1 MNRHLLDPG
10 LVSLFDEG
18 GQLAVVV
25 LDCHI
30 MWRHTPAPP
39 DNNNH
44 KLSTLHFIILF

>member
-1 MNRHLLDPG
+1 MNRHLLDPR

-18 GQLAVVV
+18 GELAVIV
-25 LDCHI
+25 LNCHI
-30 MWRHTPAPP
+30 MGRHTPAPP